1 MKCPLCNNEARIVK
15 TSNVL
20 RIVDGVPKL
29 FVRQT
34 YKCFT
39 KQCDNFDKELGTVE
53 TEIPVSIV
61 NEEPEESVEA

>member
-1 MKCPLCNNEARIVK
+1 M
-15 TSNVL
+15 
-20 RIVDGVPKL
+20 VDGVPKL